1 MGDPLATLGAFV
13 AELEAPDFDA
23 GVWHDSERTGDTMT
37 MPWFELSP
45 RGAAFVAALAGIM
58 IKGFDWMTWA
68 VTPEAKGFK
77 DDHRAI
83 DSATTEQ
90 LARLATA
97 LVRQDRFSEG
107 AHAEMFEN
115 GMMLAVARRAAA
127 LAAAED
133 DH

>member
-1 MGDPLATLGAFV
+1 MMRDRLAAIGAFV
-13 AELEAPDFDA
+13 EELEAPDFDA
-23 GVWHDSERTGDTMT
+23 GVWHDSERRGDVTT

-58 IKGFDWMTWA
+58 IVGFDWMAWA
-68 VTPEAKGFK
+68 GTPEARRFK

-83 DSATTEQ
+83 DSATPEQ

-127 LAAAED
+127 LAAS
-133 DH
+133 